1 MIDYSFFV
9 ALRAFVVKN
18 SCSPTTEISPK
29 TPISEKICTLLGFPR
44 FLSSTFAGRQSP
56 LLVEGQ
62 NMCDI
67 VIWTRF
73 WPDMVVP
80 DGDDGYN
87 ILMLQTIVVIQNLF
101 RRLMHHRL

>member
-1 MIDYSFFV
+1 
-9 ALRAFVVKN
+9 
-18 SCSPTTEISPK
+18 
-29 TPISEKICTLLGFPR
+29 
-44 FLSSTFAGRQSP
+44 
-56 LLVEGQ
+56 
-62 NMCDI
+62 MCDI